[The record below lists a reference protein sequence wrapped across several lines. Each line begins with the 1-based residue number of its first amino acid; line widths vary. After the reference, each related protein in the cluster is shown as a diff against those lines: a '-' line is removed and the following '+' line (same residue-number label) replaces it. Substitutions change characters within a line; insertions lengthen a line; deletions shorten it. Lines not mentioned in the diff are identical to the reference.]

1 MVFSC
6 SAFLHPYQEVYM
18 FEFNAKRMLSLA
30 PVALA
35 AMVSMAGVSVQAAT
49 STDAKLSEL
58 LLKGATLTFGDK
70 VFSNFV
76 FSSESIFDPV
86 NTSVELTVA
95 QAAALIDV
103 KAGLIGGNI
112 GLDFMT
118 PFHAH
123 GASLSGLHID
133 FTVSIT
139 DPALYFSDVHVDGTP
154 SVTGTGQATG
164 VTTVNDLAHTVV
176 PMSPP
181 GLLKIY
187 DYGMAGPNPAV
198 LNTFSDL
205 FKPYSYQALMTE
217 SDLQFSA
224 AANSNAEFAHY
235 QVSFSQAVPEPS
247 TYALAMVGLMGMGAI
262 ACRRRLHG

>member
-86 NTSVELTVA
+86 NTGVELTVA

-112 GLDFMT
+112 GLDFM
-118 PFHAH
+118 
-123 GASLSGLHID
+123 I
-133 FTVSIT
+133 
-139 DPALYFSDVHVDGTP
+139 
-154 SVTGTGQATG
+154 
-164 VTTVNDLAHTVV
+164 
-176 PMSPP
+176 
-181 GLLKIY
+181 
-187 DYGMAGPNPAV
+187 
-198 LNTFSDL
+198 
-205 FKPYSYQALMTE
+205 
-217 SDLQFSA
+217 DLQFSA